1 MCCEGDEE
9 SSLAQ
14 LKRAVEEALVL
25 RVLKNTPEVQCCT
38 EHICYWTVG
47 RIKKSVYC
55 LG

>member
-14 LKRAVEEALVL
+14 VMRAVEEGFVL
-25 RVLKNTPEVQCCT
+25 RALKNTPEVQCCT
-38 EHICYWTVG
+38 EHIRYWTVG
-47 RIKKSVYC
+47 RITKAVYC